1 MIIVEFSFSNFMDLF
16 DFNYLSKLSYF
27 NIIGFICLVTIHEK
41 RKFRSL
47 NFLNMKMGKN
57 KNKNIYIYESY
68 LVFSCYHY

>member
-1 MIIVEFSFSNFMDLF
+1 MDLF
-16 DFNYLSKLSYF
+16 YINFSCKLSYF
-27 NIIGFICLVTIHEK
+27 DIIGFICLVTIHEK

-68 LVFSCYHY
+68 LVFSCYIH

>member
-1 MIIVEFSFSNFMDLF
+1 MIIVEFSFLNFMDLF
-16 DFNYLSKLSYF
+16 YINFLSKLRYF
-27 NIIGFICLVTIHEK
+27 GIIGFICLVTILEK
-41 RKFRSL
+41 RIRSL